1 MENNLNL
8 YYIFFAVAK
17 AKNISGAAKELY
29 ISQPAISKAIS
40 KLEQNLETTLF
51 IRNSRGVCLTT
62 EGEMLFEQVQTA
74 FQCIHT
80 GEEKIRLSNELGIG
94 HLTIGA
100 SSILCKFILLP
111 YLKKFKK
118 NNPHIQ
124 ISISCQNTFETLD
137 ALNNNSVDIG
147 LIGFP
152 EHKLNLELLP
162 VMEIQDT
169 FVTTNNYLKNLQ
181 QREALTKESILR
193 NATFMLLDKENI
205 TRKFV
210 DSQLAAAKIEL
221 QNIMEINSMDM
232 LIDLAKIDL
241 GIAGVFKEFVKE
253 ELEKGELKEIKI
265 SKYPPRRKMGFAYNK
280 QTLNENPSLKL
291 FLDEINKDLHEN

>member
-8 YYIFFAVAK
+8 YYIFHAVAK

-40 KLEQNLETTLF
+40 KLEQNLNTTLF
-51 IRNSRGVCLTT
+51 IRNSRGVCLTK
-62 EGEMLFEQVQTA
+62 EGEILFEQIQTA

-80 GEEKIRLSNELGIG
+80 GEEKLRLSNELGIG
-94 HLTIGA
+94 HLSIGA

-111 YLKKFKK
+111 YLKRFTK

-137 ALNNNSVDIG
+137 ALNNNSIDIG

-169 FVTTNNYLKNLQ
+169 FVTTSNYLRNLE
-181 QREALTKESILR
+181 QRESLTRESILK
-193 NATFMLLDKENI
+193 NATFMFLDKENI
-205 TRKFV
+205 TRKYV

-221 QNIMEINSMDM
+221 SNIMEINSMDM

-241 GIAGVFKEFVKE
+241 GIAGVFKEFVKD

-265 SKYPPRRKMGFAYNK
+265 TKYPPRRKMGFAYNK
-280 QTLNENPSLKL
+280 QTLHENPSLPL
-291 FLDEINKDLHEN
+291 FLNEISKDLK